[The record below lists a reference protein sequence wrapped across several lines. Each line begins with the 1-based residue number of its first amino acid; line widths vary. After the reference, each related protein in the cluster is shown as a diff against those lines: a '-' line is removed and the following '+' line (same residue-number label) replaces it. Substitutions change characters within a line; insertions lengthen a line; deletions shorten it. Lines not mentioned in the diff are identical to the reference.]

1 MTVIV
6 PLAGYGTRL
15 RPLTFS
21 VPKPLLLCAG
31 DPILGWIFKS
41 ISGLSPSAIILIVG
55 YQEDTIRDW
64 VGEHYGDL
72 PVKWVI
78 QEEAKGLGHAVWK
91 AGKVV
96 SPESDV
102 LIYLGD
108 TIFDLDWNIVK
119 EGKDNFIG
127 VKRVE
132 EPQQFGVVEVENNR
146 IIDLVEKPEK
156 PTSDLA
162 VVGLYYI
169 KKWDFLYRQLNFLIE
184 EDIKTQNEYQLT
196 DALKLMLE
204 KEDTELKILSVR
216 GWYDC
221 GKIDTLL
228 QTNAGLLK
236 NPPDWIDFKSKI
248 NNYSYISSSSRLE
261 NTELGHFVTVG
272 ENSLIEKSSIRNS
285 IIGNSVKIV
294 NSDIF
299 DSIIGD
305 ESEIINVK
313 GKFILGSNSFIRGKE
328 RR

>member
-1 MTVIV
+1 MTVII

-31 DPILGWIFKS
+31 DTILGWIFKS
-41 ISGLSPSAIILIVG
+41 IAQLNPSEIVLIVG
-55 YQEDTIRDW
+55 YQEDIIRDW
-64 VGEHYGDL
+64 VGEHYSDL
-72 PVKWVI
+72 PVKWVV
-78 QEEAKGLGHAVWK
+78 QEELKGLGHAVWK
-91 AGKVV
+91 AGEVV
-96 SPESDV
+96 SPGSGV

-108 TIFDLDWNIVK
+108 SIFDLDWDIIK

-127 VKRVE
+127 VRKVE
-132 EPQQFGVVEVENNR
+132 DPQRFGVVEVEDKR
-146 IIDLVEKPEK
+146 IVDLVEKPNN
-156 PTSDLA
+156 PSSNLA
-162 VVGLYYI
+162 VVGIYCI
-169 KKWDFLYRQLNFLIE
+169 RKWDLLYKQLNFLIG
-184 EDIKTQNEYQLT
+184 EDRRTKNEYQLT

-204 KEDTELKILSVR
+204 REEIELKTLFVR

-236 NPPDWIDFKSKI
+236 DPPDWIDFKDQIHKF
-248 NNYSYISSSSRLE
+248 SYISSSSKLRD
-261 NTELGHFVTVG
+261 TELGHFVTVG

-305 ESEIINVK
+305 ESEIINVR
-313 GKFILGSNSFIRGKE
+313 GKFVVGSNSLVRGKE
-328 RR
+328 